1 MCGQCRALFAHC
13 QFEQYI
19 PSRRHGPLPT
29 TLALLRAYHWPSLT
43 VLHEWM
49 LHCVKTIPPSQSARG
64 SGGAFRAAQS
74 LARRGSGIARI
85 GATLVAAFGLTSPA
99 PGAAPL
105 AVAVAPGIYALPGH
119 GGEIGWSN
127 AGWVANV
134 AFVVGPRGVVVVDSG
149 ASRRQ
154 GDEIITAVASVTRQP
169 IRLLVL
175 THAAQEV
182 VFGAAA
188 FQARGIPVLMS
199 RNAAAL
205 MASRCDGCL
214 ANLREVMGEDF
225 MTGSR
230 VVAPD
235 RLIERTQT
243 LDVIGRPL
251 RVMVPADTSSVGMIA
266 VLDETT
272 RTLLAGDLVSIDRI
286 PDLRDT
292 GGEGWR
298 GALGS
303 LAATH
308 CAHLVPAYG
317 RLGSCEDIGAFD
329 AYLKALDARVRELL
343 HQGVGLA
350 ELRERCDLPRFAGW
364 DRYPDLH
371 VQNANRAY
379 LRLERELFL
388 N

>member
-1 MCGQCRALFAHC
+1 MA
-13 QFEQYI
+13 
-19 PSRRHGPLPT
+19 
-29 TLALLRAYHWPSLT
+29 
-43 VLHEWM
+43 
-49 LHCVKTIPPSQSARG
+49 
-64 SGGAFRAAQS
+64 
-74 LARRGSGIARI
+74 
-85 GATLVAAFGLTSPA
+85 ATLVVVFGLSGPA

-105 AVAVAPGIYALPGH
+105 ATAVAPGVYALLGQ

-127 AGWVANV
+127 AGQVANV

-154 GDEIITAVASVTRQP
+154 GDEIVAAVASVTRQP

-199 RNAAAL
+199 RKAAAL
-205 MASRCDGCL
+205 MAARCEGCL
-214 ANLREVMGEDF
+214 AALREVMGEDF

-230 VVAPD
+230 VVTPD
-235 RLIERTQT
+235 RRVERTHT

-251 RVMVPADTSSVGMIA
+251 RIVVPPDASPAGMLA
-266 VLDETT
+266 VLDVTT
-272 RTLLAGDLVSIDRI
+272 RTLIAGNLVAIDRI

-292 GGEGWR
+292 AGAGWPA
-298 GALGS
+298 ALAA

-308 CAHLVPAYG
+308 CVHLVPAYG
-317 RLGSCEDIGAFD
+317 RLGRCEDIGAVD
-329 AYLKALDARVRELL
+329 AYSKALDERVRELL
-343 HQGVGLA
+343 REGVGLA
-350 ELRERCDLPRFAGW
+350 ELPARCDLPDFAGW

-379 LRLERELFL
+379 LRLERALFL